1 MTSLSI
7 MADAFR
13 VCDDKFESSLK
24 VFFTQV
30 VTELRAEQKQA
41 LLHLISGRDVFVN
54 LLTGFG
60 KSLIYQ
66 FAPSIV
72 EEMSRLGGKIR
83 SAVIRVIS
91 PLVSLM
97 KDQVQCFERKGIKA
111 SFIGGGE
118 ELANLQKIFK
128 GEMNIVYSSPEA
140 VLKRELVRYK
150 KTWVAYCMQRNM
162 HSQSQVSAISWPS
175 FLMEFGDYHIGQVI
189 ESAPYIASWSDV
201 LKCIEIWRVNHA
213 IEIWKILKKIFADL
227 QDEPLPEIP
236 DVETDID
243 GDEDDNDWMRILND
257 SFIDFSFTAM
267 LEEEESMDV
276 DASYEAAIPDILDNV
291 LSSI

>member
-1 MTSLSI
+1 M
-7 MADAFR
+7 
-13 VCDDKFESSLK
+13 
-24 VFFTQV
+24 
-30 VTELRAEQKQA
+30 
-41 LLHLISGRDVFVN
+41 FVN

-66 FAPSIV
+66 LAPSIV

-118 ELANLQKIFK
+118 EQANLQKIFK

-257 SFIDFSFTAM
+257 SFNDFSFTAM